1 MDAPRHQPGTERAHD
16 APLLRVSNVE
26 TAYYGRLTVLRGVS
40 LEVPAGQ
47 VITILG
53 SNGAGKSTLLK
64 TIMGFI
70 PDQPDKGTIEVLG
83 RRVNGWD
90 PEDVAALGVA
100 YIPEGRGIFPELTVE
115 ENLRLGAYARGDAAV
130 AADVLSM
137 EARFPVLGE
146 RRGQLAG
153 TLSGGEQQMLAIARA
168 LLGRPKLLLL
178 DEPSLG
184 LAPLIV
190 AEMFRII
197 REIHAAGTAILL
209 VEQNARQALGVADY
223 GYVMDSGRIVLEGTS
238 ARLQADPNVQEL
250 YLGVAQDVSVKGF
263 RRYKVRR
270 RWA

>member
-1 MDAPRHQPGTERAHD
+1 MNG

-26 TAYYGRLTVLRGVS
+26 TAYYGRLTVLRGIS
-40 LEVPAGQ
+40 LEVSEGQ
-47 VITILG
+47 VVTILG

-70 PDQPDKGTIEVLG
+70 PDQPEKGTVEVCG

-100 YIPEGRGIFPELTVE
+100 YIPEGRGIFPELTVA
-115 ENLRLGAYARGDAAV
+115 ENLRLGAYARAGS
-130 AADVLSM
+130 AADRDIGTM
-137 EARFPVLGE
+137 EARFPVLRE
-146 RRGQLAG
+146 RRRQLAG

-197 REIHAAGTAILL
+197 REIHAAGTAMLL

-223 GYVMDSGRIVLEGTS
+223 GYVMESGRIVLEGTS

-250 YLGVAQDVSVKGF
+250 YLGAVQDVSVKGF

>member
-1 MDAPRHQPGTERAHD
+1 MTHAAREAG

-40 LEVPAGQ
+40 LEVHPGQ
-47 VITILG
+47 IVTILG
-53 SNGAGKSTLLK
+53 SNGAGKTTLLK

-70 PDQPDKGTIEVLG
+70 PDQPEKGTVHVLG

-100 YIPEGRGIFPELTVE
+100 YIPEGRGIFAELTVE
-115 ENLRLGAYARGDAAV
+115 ENLSLGAYARSGSAV
-130 AADVLSM
+130 ADDLAAM
-137 EARFPVLGE
+137 EARFPILRE
-146 RRGQLAG
+146 RRTQMAG

-168 LLGRPKLLLL
+168 LLSRPKLLLL

-184 LAPLIV
+184 LAPKIV
-190 AEMFRII
+190 ADVFRII
-197 REIHAAGTAILL
+197 REIHAAGTSILL
-209 VEQNARQALGVADY
+209 VEQNARQALAVADY
-223 GYVMDSGRIVLEGTS
+223 GYVLESGRIVLEGQS
-238 ARLQADPNVQEL
+238 ERLRANPNVQEL
-250 YLGVAQDVSVKGF
+250 YLGAGQDVSAKGY

>member
-1 MDAPRHQPGTERAHD
+1 MTRDAS
-16 APLLRVSNVE
+16 LLRVSNVE

-40 LEVPAGQ
+40 LQVSAGQ
-47 VITILG
+47 VVTLLG

-70 PDQPDKGTIEVLG
+70 PDQPEKGTVEVLG

-90 PEDVAALGVA
+90 PEDVAGLGVA
-100 YIPEGRGIFPELTVE
+100 HIPEGRGIFPELTVE
-115 ENLRLGAYARGDAAV
+115 ENLRLGAYRRRDGAVTGDVDA
-130 AADVLSM
+130 M
-137 EARFPVLGE
+137 EAQFPILRA
-146 RRGQLAG
+146 RRRQLAG
-153 TLSGGEQQMLAIARA
+153 TLSGGEQQMLALARA

-190 AEMFRII
+190 AEMFKII
-197 REIHAAGTAILL
+197 RQIHAAGTAMLL
-209 VEQNARQALGVADY
+209 VEQNARQALAVADY
-223 GYVMDSGRIVLEGTS
+223 GYVLESGRIVLEGTS
-238 ARLQADPNVQEL
+238 ARLAADPNVQEL
-250 YLGVAQDVSVKGF
+250 YLGVGQEQSAKGF

>member
-1 MDAPRHQPGTERAHD
+1 MTAP
-16 APLLRVSNVE
+16 APLLRVNNVE

-40 LEVPAGQ
+40 IEVTPGQ
-47 VITILG
+47 VVTLLG

-70 PDQPDKGTIEVLG
+70 PNQPEKGAVEVMG

-100 YIPEGRGIFPELTVE
+100 YIPEGRGIFFELTVE
-115 ENLRLGAYARGDAAV
+115 DNLRLGAYARSGAAV
-130 AADVLSM
+130 TDDIEAA
-137 EARFPVLGE
+137 EARFPILRE
-146 RRGQLAG
+146 RRRQLAG
-153 TLSGGEQQMLAIARA
+153 TLSGGEQQMLALARA

-184 LAPLIV
+184 LAPIIV
-190 AEMFRII
+190 AKMFQII

-209 VEQNARQALGVADY
+209 VEQNARQALAVADY
-223 GYVMDSGRIVLEGTS
+223 GYVLESGRIVLEGTS
-238 ARLQADPNVQEL
+238 PRLQADPNVQEL
-250 YLGVAQDVSVKGF
+250 YLGAVQDASMKGF